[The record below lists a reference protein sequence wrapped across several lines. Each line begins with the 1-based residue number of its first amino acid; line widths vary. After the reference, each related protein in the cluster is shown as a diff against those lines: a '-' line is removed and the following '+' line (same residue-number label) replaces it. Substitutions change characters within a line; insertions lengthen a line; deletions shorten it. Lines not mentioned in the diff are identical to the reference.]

1 MLKDTMKLKKGE
13 REAEVLSVKGG
24 IIGGYL
30 QTEGKIGPDHAVGEK
45 RHLSIK
51 AVHGLDF

>member
-24 IIGGYL
+24 IIAGYL
-30 QTEGKIGPDHAVGEK
+30 QTEGKIGPNHAVGEK